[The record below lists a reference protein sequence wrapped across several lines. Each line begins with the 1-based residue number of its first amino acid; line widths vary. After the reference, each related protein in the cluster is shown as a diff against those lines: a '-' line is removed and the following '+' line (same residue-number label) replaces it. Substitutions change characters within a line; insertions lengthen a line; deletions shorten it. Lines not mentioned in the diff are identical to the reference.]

1 MEDNS
6 SLFSLS
12 IDPVTKTHLS
22 ETARW
27 ARFLAIVGFV
37 FLVLMIFMGVY
48 SSIMI
53 SRFEEGYRSSLGVS
67 GIMSAAGTSVAFV
80 YILMA
85 VIAFFPLLF
94 TFRFASLMR
103 QALNSNDQALL
114 NASFQNLKICFRYLG
129 VITIIF
135 LVFTALTLV
144 FGIAGLAAVS

>member
-1 MEDNS
+1 MEENS

-37 FLVLMIFMGVY
+37 FLVLMVFLGVY

-53 SRFEEGYRSSLGVS
+53 SRFEEGYRASLGMS
-67 GIMSAAGTSVAFV
+67 GIMNAAGASVAFV

-114 NASFQNLKICFRYLG
+114 NASFQNLKVCFRYLG
-129 VITIIF
+129 IITIIF